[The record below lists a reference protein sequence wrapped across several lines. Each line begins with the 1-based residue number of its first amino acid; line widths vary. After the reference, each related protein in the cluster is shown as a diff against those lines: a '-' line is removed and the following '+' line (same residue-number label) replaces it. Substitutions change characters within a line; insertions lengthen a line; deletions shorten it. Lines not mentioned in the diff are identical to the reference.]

1 MLKGSESIKYTVNL
15 LNIGNIVVNLWLQW
29 GDALRQTLKLMIMK
43 RVILAIA
50 LSFAAAAAMAQDEEP
65 MPGMILETP
74 IEIYPPRI
82 TMPTQ
87 SDDVAGAP
95 HLDFANPVTFAW
107 FPCTSNSIEEP
118 YTLTYDIYFYRL
130 NGTSPYMALSG
141 VPVYEEH
148 NLTAPQFTYSASL
161 PERIGTFI
169 NNEAYAFIVKA
180 NAIGMGIPIC
190 LENDGYSAHSVF
202 IVKDP
207 QQVPDGNPS
216 KAPAK

>member
-1 MLKGSESIKYTVNL
+1 MNL

-65 MPGMILETP
+65 MSGMILETP

-95 HLDFANPVTFAW
+95 HLDFANPV
-107 FPCTSNSIEEP
+107 
-118 YTLTYDIYFYRL
+118 
-130 NGTSPYMALSG
+130 LSHG
-141 VPVYEEH
+141 
-148 NLTAPQFTYSASL
+148 SL
-161 PERIGTFI
+161 
-169 NNEAYAFIVKA
+169 
-180 NAIGMGIPIC
+180 
-190 LENDGYSAHSVF
+190 
-202 IVKDP
+202 
-207 QQVPDGNPS
+207 
-216 KAPAK
+216 APATALTSHTP